1 MSLGAGIVQSQAI
14 NLTLNADLR
23 QGVHI
28 LQYSVS
34 ELLAY
39 IDDQLC
45 ENPFLEVTKEGSYRR
60 SSPLLG
66 TRSDRGPLELL
77 SRPEESLESALREQL
92 HCMPSIPANIRRIS
106 EFIIGNLN
114 DSGYLTISPAEIVR
128 SLGAAPHEVEEALAL
143 IRSFDPVGIAAST
156 VKECLLLQ
164 LRERFPDHA
173 LAEKLIEGY
182 LQELAG
188 GSRVK
193 IAHKLR
199 VSLRDIEDA
208 LAVIRELNPRPGLA
222 YGRERIGYIVPD
234 LMVRRTDRGF
244 EVVVHEGVLPRL
256 AVSREYSALLRQR
269 QRQGTDRERTYLQE
283 GLRSASW
290 LIRCIAQRSL
300 TLRKVAEA
308 MAARQQAFI
317 EEGPGRLVPMTMK
330 EIALQVGLHE
340 STVSRAVSGKYIR
353 LPWGVRELKTLFSHA
368 ASDRDGVS
376 QDAVKARIR
385 EWIRGENRDKPYSDQ
400 QLAERLAEE
409 GVRVSRRTI
418 AKYRDE
424 LGIFSSSQRQA
435 LRG

>member
-1 MSLGAGIVQSQAI
+1 MPLGTGIVQSQTT

-23 QGVHI
+23 QSVHI
-28 LQYSVS
+28 LQYSVP

-39 IDDQLC
+39 IDEQLC
-45 ENPFLEVTKEGSYRR
+45 ENPLLEVAKEGSYRR
-60 SSPLLG
+60 SSPPNG
-66 TRSDRGPLELL
+66 TRTEQVPLELL

-92 HCMPSIPANIRRIS
+92 HCIPSVPANIRRIS

-114 DSGYLTISPAEIVR
+114 DSGYLTMSSAEIVR
-128 SLGAAPHEVEEALAL
+128 SLGAAPHEVEEALSL
-143 IRSFDPVGIAAST
+143 IRSFEPVGIAAST

-164 LRERFPDHA
+164 LRERFPGYA
-173 LAEKLIEGY
+173 LAEKLVEGY

-199 VSLRDIEDA
+199 VSIRDIEGA

-222 YGRERIGYIVPD
+222 YGRERIGYMVPD
-234 LMVRRTDRGF
+234 LTVRRTDRGF

-256 AVSREYSALLRQR
+256 AVSRDYSALLR
-269 QRQGTDRERTYLQE
+269 QRQGTDRERMYLQE
-283 GLRSASW
+283 CLRSASW

-300 TLRKVAEA
+300 TLRRVAEA
-308 MAARQQAFI
+308 MVERQQAFI

-330 EIALQVGLHE
+330 EIALQIGLHE

-353 LPWGVRELKTLFSHA
+353 LPWGVQELKTLFSHA
-368 ASDRDGVS
+368 ASNRDGVS

-409 GVRVSRRTI
+409 GVRVSRRTV